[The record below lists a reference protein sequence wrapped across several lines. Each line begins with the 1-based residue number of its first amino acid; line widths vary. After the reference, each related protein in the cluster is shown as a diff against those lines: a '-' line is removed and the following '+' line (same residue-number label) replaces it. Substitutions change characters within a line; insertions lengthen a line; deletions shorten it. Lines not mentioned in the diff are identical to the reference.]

1 MFLLIFLVP
10 ACLISAH
17 AISSLTVIPQSSN
30 PFGKPYSQW
39 TADWWKWYIE
49 TPFDSIHQSK
59 DFTGKNCNRNQ
70 SGPVWFLSGSER
82 FQIEKT
88 CVIPGGKS
96 ILVPIL
102 VIECSYVENKNEKT
116 PGDLLR
122 CAKSIANDMQGLKIK
137 YDGVNIPEQQILQE
151 HRVATSPFMVNFP
164 SNNVFN
170 AKPPGPRYFSL

>member
-1 MFLLIFLVP
+1 M
-10 ACLISAH
+10 
-17 AISSLTVIPQSSN
+17 
-30 PFGKPYSQW
+30 
-39 TADWWKWYIE
+39 
-49 TPFDSIHQSK
+49 
-59 DFTGKNCNRNQ
+59 
-70 SGPVWFLSGSER
+70 
-82 FQIEKT
+82 
-88 CVIPGGKS
+88 
-96 ILVPIL
+96 

-170 AKPPGPRYFSL
+170 AKPPGPSTLFYGMA